1 MPLSCFLGNV
11 YAENVDVL
19 RDGTGPSGLRLRLLT
34 AGTGDTQNVELLP
47 PLRKRGIKHRI
58 FVIFPWAVSKCSY
71 ILNSELLETKHNS
84 MEVGLPAEMFPEP
97 WSLVSVHRG
106 GLQVYMKNKNA
117 STSLEKP
124 LEVKKPCVY
133 VHLLR
138 FH

>member
-1 MPLSCFLGNV
+1 M
-11 YAENVDVL
+11 
-19 RDGTGPSGLRLRLLT
+19 
-34 AGTGDTQNVELLP
+34 
-47 PLRKRGIKHRI
+47 
-58 FVIFPWAVSKCSY
+58 FPWVVSKCSY
-71 ILNSELLETKHNS
+71 MLNSELLETKQNS
-84 MEVGLPAEMFPEP
+84 MEVGLPAEMFPGP
-97 WSLVSVHRG
+97 WSLVSVHCG

>member
-1 MPLSCFLGNV
+1 
-11 YAENVDVL
+11 
-19 RDGTGPSGLRLRLLT
+19 
-34 AGTGDTQNVELLP
+34 
-47 PLRKRGIKHRI
+47 
-58 FVIFPWAVSKCSY
+58 
-71 ILNSELLETKHNS
+71 
-84 MEVGLPAEMFPEP
+84 MEVGLPAEMFPGP
-97 WSLVSVHRG
+97 WSLVSVHCG